1 MKRSHLFTVAM
12 AMVSIAFFASF
23 APAEKAAAAKSVT
36 GKSACATCDGVT
48 KAGHNIMITDADGSR
63 WVLVASGKD
72 TKGYKEAHD
81 KRKTGVSITAV
92 LAGEPEVKKDDAGKE
107 YKEVKVSE
115 VSVG

>member
-1 MKRSHLFTVAM
+1 MTAGESPLA
-12 AMVSIAFFASF
+12 
-23 APAEKAAAAKSVT
+23 APGADVRIPPPLMYAVPLVLLWLL
-36 GKSACATCDGVT
+36 DR
-48 KAGHNIMITDADGSR
+48 IIPLRRPADGWRASIG